1 MLRIF
6 CITILLS
13 LSSCGFHVIYDT
25 QDTFTHTEDLA
36 AIRIKK
42 DRDHTSQLL
51 KNNLYDFLNPDALD
65 VEPKYFLS
73 LKVDKSIVPTFITL
87 TGASGRNKVVI
98 NVSYELKNLETATVI
113 SKGKTL
119 VNDSYDVTTNRYATS
134 VSDDAVTANLTK
146 IAAQEIRNSL
156 VNDFIEVR
164 KKCDG
169 SMKVEE
175 GFVCPIDVDKPAT
188 DKAAGVAKKV
198 N

>member
-6 CITILLS
+6 CITILLT

-42 DRDHTSQLL
+42 DRDRTSQLL
-51 KNNLYDFLNPDALD
+51 KNNLYDFLNPDALN

-73 LKVDKSIVPTFITL
+73 LKVDKSVVPTFITL
-87 TGASGRNKVVI
+87 TGASGRNKVI
-98 NVSYELKNLETATVI
+98 LNVGYQLKSLETGAVI
-113 SKGKTL
+113 SSGRSM
-119 VNDSYDVTTNRYATS
+119 VNDSYDVSTNRYATS
-134 VSDDAVTANLTK
+134 VSDETVAANLTK
-146 IAAQEIRNSL
+146 VAAQEIRNSL

-169 SMKVEE
+169 SVKVEE
-175 GFVCPIDVDKPAT
+175 GFVCPL
-188 DKAAGVAKKV
+188 
-198 N
+198 